1 MSYQTL
7 YYQPS
12 PPTIDYGYLYDNP
25 TSIPHGPIHVY
36 HHYVYNNP
44 NPNPTFYKNPF
55 NPLSYSVSRP
65 FVQPTVSFIG

>member
-25 TSIPHGPIHVY
+25 TSIPHGPTHIY
-36 HHYVYNNP
+36 HHYVYHEIY
-44 NPNPTFYKNPF
+44 PTLYKNPF
-55 NPLSYSVSRP
+55 NPLPLSYSVSRP
-65 FVQPTVSFIG
+65 FLQPTLSFIG